1 MPTHEVSANNNAHLG
16 ATSGRDSE
24 NTHLSTDTPR
34 HFDMLEKDFSRQD
47 GTIDTAY
54 HESKD

>member
-1 MPTHEVSANNNAHLG
+1 MPAHEVSANNNAHLG
-16 ATSGRDSE
+16 ATSGRDSD

-47 GTIDTAY
+47 GMDKIIY
-54 HESKD
+54 HISQN